1 MRRLQA
7 RPGRARRRQSRNGHR
22 AKTVITEAEPVEI
35 SVPRDRDSSFDP
47 KPVAR
52 RQRRLTGVDGAD
64 DMVISESGTFRG
76 KATGGGEQTR
86 TGRPR

>member
-1 MRRLQA
+1 MRRFQA
-7 RPGRARRRQSRNGHR
+7 RPGRPRPRQSRNGHR

-47 KPVAR
+47 KIVAK
-52 RQRRLTGVDGAD
+52 RQRRLTEVDRGRRHGD
-64 DMVISESGTFRG
+64 FGERNIPG

-86 TGRPR
+86 TGQPR

>member
-1 MRRLQA
+1 M
-7 RPGRARRRQSRNGHR
+7 
-22 AKTVITEAEPVEI
+22 EI

-47 KPVAR
+47 KIVAKK
-52 RQRRLTGVDGAD
+52 QRRLTGVDGVD

-86 TGRPR
+86 TGQPR